1 MYTGRTIRGGM
12 DTRREKRRKAF
23 WFFIRLLLVLELLAA
38 ASFYIKRHTVVEVSK
53 EAADGPPELEGD
65 RSGEVF
71 GIGIESRRPPVL
83 VSQKNRDGN
92 SRAVKLFLIFPG

>member
-12 DTRREKRRKAF
+12 DTEEKKEGF

-38 ASFYIKRHTVVEVSK
+38 ASFYIKRHTVVEVSR

-71 GIGIESRRPPVL
+71 GIGIESGGP
-83 VSQKNRDGN
+83 
-92 SRAVKLFLIFPG
+92 LFWFHRKTETETAGP